1 MIETIYLGTSH
12 KYRVRSANGTE
23 FLVRVRDTASQ
34 ASAEIGAWLTF
45 DVAPEDVHV
54 FPHE

>member
-1 MIETIYLGTSH
+1 LT
-12 KYRVRSANGTE
+12 NGTE

-34 ASAEIGAWLTF
+34 ATAEIGASLTL

-54 FPHE
+54 FRHE